1 MGLGEGLP
9 GRAWADLMEQMRS
22 DPGPPADPPSHPL
35 NLPQRASRRVMGY
48 ASKEMPIVHRSHVP
62 NVLMVSPR
70 FTGQSFWNYRETC
83 AVVGARY
90 VAAPLGLITVAAL
103 LPKSWPV
110 RLIDR
115 NTSALRD
122 EDLQW
127 ADVVMIG
134 GMLSQQPD
142 AKQVIALAHAHHTPV
157 VVGGPDVTLSP
168 GVYEEAEFRVLGEAE
183 DIMGD
188 FVAAWLAGERR
199 GVFAAKSFPKLTAS
213 PVPRF
218 DLLHLRDYMH
228 VGVQYGRGCPF
239 HCEFCSVIELN
250 GRAPRQKSPA
260 QILAELDAL
269 YELGY
274 RGHVDFVD
282 DNLIGNRKAV
292 GSLLAAL
299 TTWRARHGYP
309 FEFTSEVCL
318 SLADDEELLLSMAR
332 AGFFAVF
339 VGIETPDPR
348 VLRST
353 QKAHNTQ
360 KDIAASI
367 RRINR
372 AGMFVNAGF
381 IVGFDGEAG
390 PVADSMIACIE
401 DAAIPICMVGL
412 LYALPNTQLSRRLQM
427 EGRLHANSDR
437 GFSDSDAD
445 QCTSGL
451 NYQTERPRTEILRDY
466 RAVIEAIYAPRAF
479 FARVRR
485 LNRALDLS
493 RHRVRTPLRRQWRD
507 LRSLAKISWK
517 LGVRDR
523 EARGAY
529 WRTFGDCLT
538 HNPRSIRSAVTFAA
552 LYLHIKPYARFLQD
566 RLARQIAFPELDP
579 LPAPSTAGPAM
590 RQRSAADRRVDVVLQ

>member
-1 MGLGEGLP
+1 
-9 GRAWADLMEQMRS
+9 MEQTRS
-22 DPGPPADPPSHPL
+22 DPGPLGDSASHPAKL
-35 NLPQRASRRVMGY
+35 IQRTSQWVRGFPRRETSTV
-48 ASKEMPIVHRSHVP
+48 VRTLVP

-83 AVVGARY
+83 AIVGARY

-115 NTSALRD
+115 NTSTLGE
-122 EDLQW
+122 EDLRW
-127 ADVVMIG
+127 ADLVMIG

-142 AKQVIALAHAHHTPV
+142 AKRVIALAHEQDKPV

-168 GVYEEAEFRVLGEAE
+168 GVYEEAEFRVIGEAE

-188 FVAAWLAGERR
+188 FVAAWQAGERR
-199 GVFAAKSFPKLTAS
+199 GVFTASGFPDLAAS

-218 DLLHLRDYMH
+218 DLLRLEDYMH
-228 VGVQYGRGCPF
+228 VGVQFGRGCPF

-250 GRAPRQKSPA
+250 GRVPRQKSPD
-260 QILAELDAL
+260 QILAELDTL

-292 GSLLAAL
+292 RALLSAL
-299 TTWRARHGYP
+299 AGWRARHGYP
-309 FEFTSEVCL
+309 FEFTSEACL

-339 VGIETPDPR
+339 VGIETPDPC
-348 VLRST
+348 VLRSA
-353 QKAHNTQ
+353 QKTHNTK

-367 RRINR
+367 RRINQ

-381 IVGFDGEAG
+381 IVGFDGETG
-390 PVADSMIACIE
+390 SVADSMIGCIE

-412 LYALPNTQLSRRLQM
+412 LYALPHTQLSRRLQK
-427 EGRLHANSDR
+427 EGRLHADSDR

-451 NYQTERPRTEILRDY
+451 NYHTHRPRKEILRDY
-466 RAVIEAIYAPRAF
+466 RAVIEAIYAPHAF

-493 RHRVRTPLRRQWRD
+493 QHRIRTPLRRQWRN

-529 WRTFGDCLT
+529 WQTFGDCLT

-566 RLARQIAFPELDP
+566 RLDRQMALAELEPLQVPSGIA
-579 LPAPSTAGPAM
+579 PAEGH
-590 RQRSAADRRVDVVLQ
+590 RLAAEQPVGAAVR